1 MVLRRAAPLRS
12 EAPLRQRPGKTATT
26 SPGQEIVFRRGG
38 HELRVFPELMAVATR
53 KRSVQ
58 EWAARCVEMGIDGLA
73 FAPVA
78 QVK

>member
-1 MVLRRAAPLRS
+1 
-12 EAPLRQRPGKTATT
+12 
-26 SPGQEIVFRRGG
+26 
-38 HELRVFPELMAVATR
+38 VFPELMAVATR

-73 FAPVA
+73 FALVA